1 MKRLGV
7 VVVEDEELARERL
20 ARLVADEPDFA
31 LVGACGNC
39 DDALALVDAG
49 GVHILLLDIQ
59 MPGISGVDFSA
70 RLAAQGDAAPLVIF
84 VTAFKRYAVE
94 AFKLRAADYLLKPF
108 DRARLVE
115 ALGVARERLRAREAI
130 ELAQKLQSVVGDAA
144 PPPRAAADAKPGDP
158 KPGEPGRFVVRDNGR
173 FLIVRNEQVD
183 WIEAD
188 GRDCVL
194 HCGSRSHRVDGPLAD
209 LAARLCSDRFVQ
221 VSRSSLVN
229 IDSISEL
236 QEMFKGDLVAIMKS
250 GQEVPV
256 SRRFRTQ
263 VMDRLAG

>member
-1 MKRLGV
+1 MRQLGV
-7 VVVEDEELARERL
+7 LVVEDEELARDRL
-20 ARLVADEPDFA
+20 ARLVSENVGFE

-39 DDALALVDAG
+39 DDALALIGERRVD
-49 GVHILLLDIQ
+49 VLLLDIQ
-59 MPGISGVDFSA
+59 MPGVNGMDFSA
-70 RLAAQGDAAPLVIF
+70 RFAEQGDAAPVVIF
-84 VTAFKRYAVE
+84 VTAFKRYALE
-94 AFKLRAADYLLKPF
+94 AFKVRAADYLLKPF
-108 DRARLVE
+108 DRARLDE
-115 ALGVARERLRAREAI
+115 ALAIARERHRAREAI
-130 ELAQKLQSVVGDAA
+130 ALAEKIHSVVADAPA
-144 PPPRAAADAKPGDP
+144 RAAVEA

-188 GRDCVL
+188 GRDCIL
-194 HCGSRSHRVDGPLAD
+194 HCGGRDHRVDGPLAE

-229 IDSISEL
+229 IDSIAEL

-250 GQEVPV
+250 GAEVPV

-263 VMDRLAG
+263 VLERLAG